1 MIKINMYRK
10 NQIGPYKTVRKIV
23 NQVKE
28 SNILSKVENFKKIK
42 EHKIKC
48 LLTIIRGEFYKM

>member
-28 SNILSKVENFKKIK
+28 SNILSKVENFKKYQR
-42 EHKIKC
+42 
-48 LLTIIRGEFYKM
+48 T